1 MPELPQVAGP
11 LLLAIAREAIAARVG
26 VPDPR
31 FRTPDASP
39 GARPGSTAHLEDEN
53 AHPWLDT
60 PGAAFVTLTQ
70 QGALRGCIGSLTAYR
85 PLREDVADNAVNAA
99 LCDPRFPP
107 LSAREL
113 AETRIEVSVLS
124 EPEPYPFTH
133 RADAVSGLRPG
144 VDGLILEYGSHR
156 GTFLP
161 QVWDSL
167 TEPDDFLAHLVRKA
181 GLPAGWWD
189 DDARLSRYTV
199 KAFEET

>member
-99 LCDPRFPP
+99 LRDPRFPP